1 MINMLKSIK
10 RNILRMWDK
19 VSDAVTDYT
28 LDLDEEVLEQIDVAG
43 DEIDEMPDFS
53 EQIKEELSH
62 TVIQ

>member
-1 MINMLKSIK
+1 
-10 RNILRMWDK
+10 MWDK